1 MIFHQPRF
9 SWNKGISLTKPPFGV
24 RSCEVAIIWPE
35 SSLSFQSYFPMQPR
49 LEVWKTPKNWT
60 NGYHKWWAPGNPVDS
75 PASKSWRHFLGF
87 YICENFT
94 GCKRGDSTNMVHLL
108 AVVTRNLF
116 LKVLNFSRIRPAAVE
131 SLHGFFSVRPLT
143 GCGTPHEKTWPVFEA
158 SGQLK
163 NYLTNFSSLLEFLRK
178 K

>member
-1 MIFHQPRF
+1 MDTINDGPLEILLTLRLQNHGVIFWV
-9 SWNKGISLTKPPFGV
+9 SIYVKISRDVK
-24 RSCEVAIIWPE
+24 E
-35 SSLSFQSYFPMQPR
+35 
-49 LEVWKTPKNWT
+49 
-60 NGYHKWWAPGNPVDS
+60 
-75 PASKSWRHFLGF
+75 
-87 YICENFT
+87 
-94 GCKRGDSTNMVHLL
+94 GDSTNMVHLL

-131 SLHGFFSVRPLT
+131 SLHGIFSVRPLT